1 MITTSAREIVA
12 ALNNVI
18 PFASADVDDPAYNVV
33 RIDFD
38 GDDLYTSASNRSQ
51 HVRYRLDI
59 EENGGEEESSSASWQ
74 YGLSAEAFP
83 FSVRLDLTTAK
94 GVVSALKMNPAKLMF
109 APVTLKVIPDV
120 SERNLFKVKFIRDGN
135 EPLWVPLALHASGR
149 GRPNVDEGDAP
160 EQDIDG
166 LIEAAS
172 TLRASNERVAWDA
185 KHLANFSKVVAY
197 GPTEFEFTGGPEQ
210 AVRVKIGKRFEGVV
224 SPSRMD
230 RPPVME

>member
-12 ALNNVI
+12 ALKNVI

-59 EENGGEEESSSASWQ
+59 EETGDHEDAASHSWQ

-83 FSVRLDLTTAK
+83 FSVRLDLVTAK
-94 GVVSALKMNPAKLMF
+94 GVVAALAMAPAKLMF
-109 APVTLKVIPDV
+109 APVTLKVIPDT

-135 EPLWVPLALHASGR
+135 DPLWIPVAFHGSGR
-149 GRPNVDEGDAP
+149 GRPVEEEGDAP
-160 EQDIDG
+160 EIDIDE
-166 LIEAAS
+166 LISRVAHAK
-172 TLRASNERVAWDA
+172 ASNPGVAWNA
-185 KHLANFSKVVAY
+185 KHLANFAKVVAY
-197 GPTEFEFTGGPEQ
+197 GPTEFEFTGGSEQ

-224 SPSRMD
+224 WPAKLD
-230 RPPVME
+230 RPAPME